1 MKDVFRRGISESVNA
16 LAVIPD
22 NHQGLETLCGY
33 QSADDLQ
40 LRIVGILELIDND
53 MPVSQLIKII
63 RMSIQKTKHQGFLI
77 CKL

>member
-22 NHQGLETLCGY
+22 NHQGLETLSGY

-40 LRIVGILELIDND
+40 LRIVGILELIDDD